1 MIFCIEDDKSIRDI
15 ELYTLKSTG
24 FEAIGFS
31 CGNDFFE
38 ALKTSRPELILLDI
52 MLPDTDGVEILNK
65 LREDTRTADIP
76 VIMATAKC
84 TEFDKI
90 QSLDL
95 GADDYLVKPF
105 GMMEM
110 VSRIK
115 AVLRRCKPSEKSG
128 ILHFGDLDLDTS
140 EYKVTDGDK
149 EIVLTYKE
157 FELLKL
163 LLENEGS
170 VIKRDV
176 LFEKIW
182 GDDFAG
188 ESRTLDVHIRTLR
201 HKIGRYGDFIKTV
214 RNVGYRMEAYH
225 D

>member
-1 MIFCIEDDKSIRDI
+1 MIYCVEDDKSIRDI

-38 ALKTSRPELILLDI
+38 ALETSRPELVLLDI
-52 MLPDTDGVEILNK
+52 MLPDTDGVEILKK
-65 LREDTRTADIP
+65 LRSNTKTSDIP
-76 VIMATAKC
+76 VIMATAKG

-90 QSLDL
+90 QSLDS

-110 VSRIK
+110 VSRIR
-115 AVLRRCKPSEKSG
+115 AVLRRCKSNEKNK
-128 ILHFGDLDLDTS
+128 LLKFGGLTVDTA
-140 EYKVTDGDK
+140 EYKVEDNGN

-157 FELLKL
+157 LELLKL
-163 LLENEGS
+163 LLENSGS
-170 VIKRDV
+170 VVKREM

-182 GDDFAG
+182 GEDYAG

-201 HKIGRYGDFIKTV
+201 QKIGIYGEFIKTV
-214 RNVGYRMEAYH
+214 RNVGYRMEEYH